1 MGASDVGD
9 RGATQSGASGD
20 VTALGNLA
28 VDQRRV
34 VDGRL
39 GLEYECS
46 INPGAQMASDA
57 RPSAQ
62 VGIYEIG

>member
-9 RGATQSGASGD
+9 RGATLSGASWD
-20 VTALGNLA
+20 VTVLGNLA

-39 GLEYECS
+39 GLEYE
-46 INPGAQMASDA
+46 
-57 RPSAQ
+57 
-62 VGIYEIG
+62 